1 MSLRAIA
8 VISIPHKDA
17 ATTVYYR
24 QFPTCEK
31 RARLKHKQGYTPMPS
46 HKALASALADVV
58 CFDENEFKE
67 WRDRVDVPLQLPAIE
82 IRTLQGSLWPFVFT
96 KEQGMYVC
104 SMPLTDATYEP
115 TERPELIDLPEVT
128 SAFSAVMT
136 VVKFLGPSLS
146 NLTPTCTKLMELD
159 NFLSVAAPFGF
170 LQITEPSVVEA
181 MLGDKEVVPLDETL
195 KVPAWRPVAFKGK
208 PSLSVSIKETVHATQ
223 CERPDMD
230 PVVEITGEVR
240 VRCELEGH
248 GAEVTLLLVGAGD
261 GGPKGWP
268 PLPLE
273 ALSVHSC
280 VQAASNLQLATPGGA
295 APREASRVRHPV
307 YRLRF
312 SPPLHPFS
320 LCYYGTAPA
329 PMPPI
334 AGVYSMRGDKHVD
347 FLIQLK
353 LQEGIRNMFQSCEV
367 RIPFFNRGKMK
378 KSSLTPSC
386 GSVSTA
392 KDKFGLVW
400 SIGHKFTQGS
410 LEASLTGTASFEDN
424 PPEGERNASP
434 MLTGLTSYIQ
444 LQFRMVDCTLTG
456 CQVDPKSIQIS
467 PPCKL
472 KISLER
478 EVESREYRIWN
489 KFGELPFAIPKSCT

>member
-1 MSLRAIA
+1 M
-8 VISIPHKDA
+8 
-17 ATTVYYR
+17 
-24 QFPTCEK
+24 Q
-31 RARLKHKQGYTPMPS
+31 
-46 HKALASALADVV
+46 
-58 CFDENEFKE
+58 FKE

-104 SMPLTDATYEP
+104 SMPLTDTTYEP

-128 SAFSAVMT
+128 SAFSALMT

-146 NLTPTCTKLMELD
+146 NLTPVG
-159 NFLSVAAPFGF
+159 LSHHKMVVIFARTGCCGRALVGVA
-170 LQITEPSVVEA
+170 PSVLHVEKVHPIEISDFS
-181 MLGDKEVVPLDETL
+181 MDQ
-195 KVPAWRPVAFKGK
+195 VPAWRPVAFKGK
-208 PSLSVSIKETVHATQ
+208 PSLSVSLKETVHATQ
-223 CERPDMD
+223 CERLDMD

-280 VQAASNLQLATPGGA
+280 VQAATNLQLATPGGA
-295 APREASRVRHPV
+295 APKEASRARHPV
-307 YRLRF
+307 YCLRF

-353 LQEGIRNMFQSCEV
+353 LQEGIRNMFQSCDV

-410 LEASLTGTASFEDN
+410 LEASLTGTVSFEDN

-489 KFGELPFAIPKSCT
+489 KFGELPFAIPKSCTT

>member
-1 MSLRAIA
+1 
-8 VISIPHKDA
+8 
-17 ATTVYYR
+17 R

-58 CFDENEFKE
+58 CFDENEARDHFKE

-104 SMPLTDATYEP
+104 SMPLTDTTYEP
-115 TERPELIDLPEVT
+115 TERPELIDLYVGCGRSECSYWMIASGDRVCSCNVT
-128 SAFSAVMT
+128 CPSFCALEQTRGGAVRRRFQT
-136 VVKFLGPSLS
+136 IIAVSSLLHPKIRFFCQNIMRNAPNKS
-146 NLTPTCTKLMELD
+146 NNINVRNLHAINYFQWS
-159 NFLSVAAPFGF
+159 NF
-170 LQITEPSVVEA
+170 
-181 MLGDKEVVPLDETL
+181 MEVVGTRVLLLLRIGASLVRKLRLFDIIRGCLVLWESGRTCEMDTGVHLKLHIYGLNSPRTKHIVDHGSEIYMEWKCACDIFVACTLHEHLLICIDGDCSVTET
-195 KVPAWRPVAFKGK
+195 
-208 PSLSVSIKETVHATQ
+208 SLQLSRCPQ
-223 CERPDMD
+223 RRPD
-230 PVVEITGEVR
+230 VR
-240 VRCELEGH
+240 
-248 GAEVTLLLVGAGD
+248 
-261 GGPKGWP
+261 
-268 PLPLE
+268 
-273 ALSVHSC
+273 
-280 VQAASNLQLATPGGA
+280 
-295 APREASRVRHPV
+295 
-307 YRLRF
+307 
-312 SPPLHPFS
+312 
-320 LCYYGTAPA
+320 
-329 PMPPI
+329 
-334 AGVYSMRGDKHVD
+334 
-347 FLIQLK
+347 
-353 LQEGIRNMFQSCEV
+353 
-367 RIPFFNRGKMK
+367 RGKMK

-410 LEASLTGTASFEDN
+410 LEASLTGTVSFEDN

-489 KFGELPFAIPKSCT
+489 KFGELPFAIPKSCTT